1 MSSCIILMDSKA
13 TSFINP
19 SISFLKFITTL
30 RSVELLLAFI
40 IFYGTMFEILE
51 SDNEDNHK
59 RAL

>member
-1 MSSCIILMDSKA
+1 MDSKA

-30 RSVELLLAFI
+30 RLVELLLAFI